1 MEKDSGEMG
10 SSRGSVWADWARRKL
25 DPLIVILKRGAE
37 PKQLALSS
45 AVGITLG
52 IFPICGTT
60 VILCG
65 IAAALLGSNIHTPT
79 LMLANFVAMPIELS
93 LVVPFLRLGEVIT
106 GGDHFALTSDAL
118 RMVITGQASRDV
130 LLSVSHVMLGWL
142 VAAPFILVVLYF
154 VFIPC
159 FKFLV
164 HKFSSQP
171 PSPKKTH
178 HPHPEPKPKIRD
190 V

>member
-1 MEKDSGEMG
+1 MMWES
-10 SSRGSVWADWARRKL
+10 
-25 DPLIVILKRGAE
+25 
-37 PKQLALSS
+37 LALLSC
-45 AVGITLG
+45 VGGGNLYDRPLVPCCV
-52 IFPICGTT
+52 IFYVLLLVHTSFIIPLEAGTT

>member
-1 MEKDSGEMG
+1 MEKDGGEMG
-10 SSRGSVWADWARRKL
+10 SPGPGWAGWARGKL
-25 DPLIVILKRGAE
+25 DPLLVILKKGAE

-45 AVGITLG
+45 ALGITLG

-65 IAAALLGSNIHTPT
+65 VAAALLGSSIHTPT

-93 LVVPFLRLGEVIT
+93 LVVPFLRLGEIIS
-106 GGDHFALTSDAL
+106 GGAHFALSSDAL

-130 LLSVSHVMLGWL
+130 LLGVLHVLIGWA
-142 VAAPFILVVLYF
+142 VTAPFILVVLYV

-159 FKFLV
+159 FKVLV
-164 HKFSSQP
+164 RKFSSHP

-178 HPHPEPKPKIRD
+178 HPEPEPKPKIRD
-190 V
+190 A

>member
-79 LMLANFVAMPIELS
+79 LMLANFVAMPIEL
-93 LVVPFLRLGEVIT
+93 R
-106 GGDHFALTSDAL
+106 
-118 RMVITGQASRDV
+118 
-130 LLSVSHVMLGWL
+130 
-142 VAAPFILVVLYF
+142 
-154 VFIPC
+154 
-159 FKFLV
+159 
-164 HKFSSQP
+164 
-171 PSPKKTH
+171 
-178 HPHPEPKPKIRD
+178 
-190 V
+190 

>member
-1 MEKDSGEMG
+1 MASPGTG
-10 SSRGSVWADWARRKL
+10 WTGWAHGKL

-65 IAAALLGSNIHTPT
+65 IAAALLGASIHTPT

-93 LVVPFLRLGEVIT
+93 LVVPFLRLGEAIS

-118 RMVITGQASRDV
+118 KMVITGKASRDV
-130 LLSVSHVMLGWL
+130 LLGISHAMLGWL
-142 VAAPFILVVLYF
+142 VAAPFILVVLYV

-164 HKFSSQP
+164 QKFSSHP
-171 PSPKKTH
+171 PSPKKAH
-178 HPHPEPKPKIRD
+178 HAHPEPKPKLRD
-190 V
+190 A